1 MQTEV
6 LPSLV
11 DHAERLNISTFL
23 DVSTPASP
31 VIELADAQDN
41 RDRTHSFFFF
51 QCQSPRARCGDFL
64 REPSYETQASGL
76 LVTRGG
82 NVV

>member
-41 RDRTHSFFFF
+41 GDRTHSLVFFP
-51 QCQSPRARCGDFL
+51 SAKAL
-64 REPSYETQASGL
+64 EPDAVTSCENR
-76 LVTRGG
+76 VTRHKPL
-82 NVV
+82 NYW